1 MTDVLPARARVA
13 LRATAMTGEAGVSEV
28 SAGGCLKVLAIAIP
42 ILALAAFL
50 IWKVSQASGRAS
62 EVSERVVG
70 PYLELI
76 RAGEYQKA
84 LDDHGSDAFRKRVS
98 ATELKGAYDA
108 LSKQYGRFQSY
119 ELYLAQEQHEIGGPS
134 IVQAK
139 YKLVFE
145 KAQENVVYD
154 IAGEG
159 DAARIDVSY
168 TRVTGGTLRPAPR

>member
-1 MTDVLPARARVA
+1 MTDVLPARSRVA
-13 LRATAMTGEAGVSEV
+13 LEALAMTGEAGTSEG

-42 ILALAAFL
+42 ILVLAGFL
-50 IWKVSQASGRAS
+50 IWKVSQASGRAA

-70 PYLELI
+70 PYLELV
-76 RAGEYQKA
+76 RTGDYEKA
-84 LDDHGSDAFRKRVS
+84 LANHGSESFRKRVS
-98 ATELKGAYDA
+98 AAELKGAYDD
-108 LSKQYGRFQSY
+108 LSKRYGRFQSY

-159 DAARIDVSY
+159 EAARIDESY
-168 TRVTGGTLRPAPR
+168 TRVTGGTLRAAPR